1 MKRIKQEQ
9 HIEIEE
15 KSQQL
20 KFRMQTEIQIN
31 KHHAL
36 CQASDQLEELD
47 YTKLYFAYSGI
58 RNRRSSRV
66 CYSKCWYAPTYMQ
79 RKHGQKYEKVVA
91 DSGYES
97 LATTAGSKK
106 MGRPLS
112 LSLTITNLVRSI
124 PLRLRSAEW
133 KTWATTNRMTALSAR
148 MADIWT
154 MFQNILLT
162 PKMVQSEKSLF
173 TVVKTARIVLTVLS
187 AARQKRRT
195 EEKRFPSAGNS
206 RKCAS
211 SLTGILPPK
220 RENCFGAT
228 VPSRW
233 KELSDSSSTTAA
245 SNAS

>member
-1 MKRIKQEQ
+1 
-9 HIEIEE
+9 
-15 KSQQL
+15 
-20 KFRMQTEIQIN
+20 
-31 KHHAL
+31 
-36 CQASDQLEELD
+36 
-47 YTKLYFAYSGI
+47 
-58 RNRRSSRV
+58 
-66 CYSKCWYAPTYMQ
+66 MQ

-97 LATTAGSKK
+97 LATTAGSEENGQTAFIKPNNYESGQK
-106 MGRPLS
+106 HSFKAQIGRME
-112 LSLTITNLVRSI
+112 NM
-124 PLRLRSAEW
+124 
-133 KTWATTNRMTALSAR
+133 ATTNRMTALSAR

>member
-1 MKRIKQEQ
+1 M
-9 HIEIEE
+9 
-15 KSQQL
+15 
-20 KFRMQTEIQIN
+20 
-31 KHHAL
+31 
-36 CQASDQLEELD
+36 
-47 YTKLYFAYSGI
+47 
-58 RNRRSSRV
+58 
-66 CYSKCWYAPTYMQ
+66 
-79 RKHGQKYEKVVA
+79 
-91 DSGYES
+91 GYY
-97 LATTAGSKK
+97 K
-106 MGRPLS
+106 PDDC
-112 LSLTITNLVRSI
+112 
-124 PLRLRSAEW
+124 
-133 KTWATTNRMTALSAR
+133 LSAR

-162 PKMVQSEKSLF
+162 LKMVQGEKSLF
-173 TVVKTARIVLTVLS
+173 TAVKTARIVLTVLS